1 MLPTASAAAAGS
13 SSAST
18 PKSSSGKGE
27 TLGVDE
33 GPEPVLAPSSSQ
45 NAISKPDAPNATADT
60 PPEKSQGQRLQEA
73 HGEVYQ
79 KELEEIKFAK
89 NSPKE
94 PYWPCIIYSPN
105 INF

>member
-1 MLPTASAAAAGS
+1 MADEAALLEGVFDDDTTASAAAAGS

-18 PKSSSGKGE
+18 PKSSSEKGE

-60 PPEKSQGQRLQEA
+60 P
-73 HGEVYQ
+73 HGKEPGAASTRSSRRVYQ
-79 KELEEIKFAK
+79 KELER
-89 NSPKE
+89 
-94 PYWPCIIYSPN
+94 
-105 INF
+105 

>member
-1 MLPTASAAAAGS
+1 MADEAALLEGVFDDDTTASAAAAGS

-18 PKSSSGKGE
+18 PKSSSEKGE

-89 NSPKE
+89 NSP
-94 PYWPCIIYSPN
+94 
-105 INF
+105 